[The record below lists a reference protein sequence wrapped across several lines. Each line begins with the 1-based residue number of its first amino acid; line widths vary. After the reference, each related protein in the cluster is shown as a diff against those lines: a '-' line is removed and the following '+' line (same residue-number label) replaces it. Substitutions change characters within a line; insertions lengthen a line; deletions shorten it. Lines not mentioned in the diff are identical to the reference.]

1 MSFSLLISGDI
12 CLETACVN
20 TAPFIAKE
28 KDCSSDN
35 MSQSR
40 KPLIPVILV
49 VVILTVGVIL
59 SSLYFS
65 TPPPTTLTNT
75 TSPTTQSPL
84 DIEINLIGEIDTGGS
99 ALRVHVENN
108 FAFVI
113 DYGESTSHGL
123 IIVNVS
129 NPVQPEILGEYHA
142 GGLPFAIESVDE
154 IVYIADQEEGLRI
167 IDISDPT
174 HPSEIEGYV
183 GSGMASDLEI
193 VGDLL
198 FLADYEYGMVILNI
212 STPSNPV
219 FVSNYG
225 PDCVHLEIEE
235 NIAYIAGHG
244 RLRMLNVSDPYHP
257 TLLGQIISSSSTL
270 WDPSV
275 SNAIIYL
282 ANHSGD
288 DGELLIFDAS
298 NPSNI
303 EEIGEF
309 DSDGTFQSFYVQD
322 SLLYAV
328 DFESGLY
335 LLDVSNPV
343 LPVEVERFYDGGQPW
358 DVTLSGD
365 YVYLCGSEGLQI
377 LQVVQS

>member
-1 MSFSLLISGDI
+1 MSFHNRYLEISPV
-12 CLETACVN
+12 ETACVN
-20 TAPFIAKE
+20 TSPFIAHE
-28 KDCSSDN
+28 KRGSCDK
-35 MSQSR
+35 MIQSR

-49 VVILTVGVIL
+49 VILTVGVTL
-59 SSLYFS
+59 SFVYFS
-65 TPPPTTLTNT
+65 MPSQTT
-75 TSPTTQSPL
+75 PTTQSPL
-84 DIEINLIGEIDTGGS
+84 NIELNLIGEIDTGGS
-99 ALRVHVENN
+99 ALSVHVESNL
-108 FAFVI
+108 AFVI
-113 DYGESTSHGL
+113 DVGTLGTLGL
-123 IIVNVS
+123 VIVNIS
-129 NPVQPEILGEYHA
+129 NPSQPEILSTFHG
-142 GGLPFAIESVDE
+142 GGLPYALESVDE
-154 IVYIADQEEGLRI
+154 IVYLADQFEGLRI

-174 HPSEIEGYV
+174 NPTEIEGYV
-183 GSGMASDLEI
+183 GSGMAFDLEI

-198 FLADYEYGMVILNI
+198 FMADHEYGMVILNI

-219 FVSNYG
+219 FISNYIS
-225 PDCVHLEIEE
+225 DCVHLDIEE

-244 RLRMLNVSDPYHP
+244 RLRTINVTDPHHP
-257 TLLGQIISSSSTL
+257 TLLDQIIESSSTL

-275 SNAIIYL
+275 SNGTIYL

-309 DSDGTFQSFYVQD
+309 DSEGTFQSFYVQD

-335 LLDVSNPV
+335 LLDVNNPV
-343 LPVEVERFYDGGQPW
+343 LPVEIERFSDGGEPW
-358 DVTLSGD
+358 DVVLSGD

-377 LQVVQS
+377 LQVTQS